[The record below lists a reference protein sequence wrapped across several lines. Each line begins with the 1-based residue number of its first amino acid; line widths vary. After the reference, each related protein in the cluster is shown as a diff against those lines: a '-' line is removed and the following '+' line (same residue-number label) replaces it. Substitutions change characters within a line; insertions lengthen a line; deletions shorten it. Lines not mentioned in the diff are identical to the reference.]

1 MEFEKVEEN
10 DFIKRK
16 KYYFCPEN
24 TCTFKSIRLSKMNE
38 HFRIHTGNKPF
49 SFKICEYQRE
59 KCRENTKRIQKCNH
73 LFKQF
78 QGALHYRT
86 TIRNVLAI

>member
-59 KCRENTKRIQKCNH
+59 KCRLTVTLRA
-73 LFKQF
+73 
-78 QGALHYRT
+78 GPGGPT
-86 TIRNVLAI
+86 TPKSSFSG

>member
-59 KCRENTKRIQKCNH
+59 KCRLKENTKREYKNATTCSSSSKGHYIT
-73 LFKQF
+73 
-78 QGALHYRT
+78 AL
-86 TIRNVLAI
+86 L